1 MSKKWFK
8 NLVRGVVGYAIPY
21 VAPGLADS
29 LSQLTGIT
37 SLTGNAG
44 QALVGAGLGA
54 GVAQAT
60 GGDWRKGAA
69 IGGGLTLAQQ
79 QFPELYGRPGQAVRG
94 LFGGAAGA
102 PGTAAGVADFPERM
116 YGAAG
121 GLTGGGTDVAGVAD
135 FPERMY
141 GAAGGLAGGGG
152 TTGAGGAFMAGVR
165 QIPSTIAA
173 RFSNPE
179 MLADMTL
186 RAAGMLAGS
195 ALAGSGLSPEEERL
209 LAEQT
214 AELRQLQQTNQQ
226 LFQQRLQQAQD
237 LAGEAKYFD
246 PTYFGLQSA
255 RRTQTAMGRQA
266 AAGIRSL
273 ATRPGGA
280 SPERIAAERRRAGL
294 DIARATGTAFD
305 TGFGQGVQGQM
316 QARRAGISAM
326 PTEAPSSMGGYTQL
340 AQQYSNAANRQRQ
353 AQADIGGLFADL
365 GSKDREENRPK
376 T

>member
-1 MSKKWFK
+1 MSFWKKLF
-8 NLVRGVVGYAIPY
+8 RGVAAIAIPY
-21 VAPGLADS
+21 VAPAIGSS
-29 LSQLTGIT
+29 LNALTGLSAFT
-37 SLTGNAG
+37 TGAG
-44 QALVGAGLGA
+44 QIATGAGLGA
-54 GVAQAT
+54 LTAGAT
-60 GGDWRKGAA
+60 GGDWRTGAL
-69 IGGGLTLAQQ
+69 IGGAGTAAQRAGL
-79 QFPELYGRPGQAVRG
+79 FERPEAAVRSM
-94 LFGGAAGA
+94 FGGAAGA
-102 PGTAAGVADFPERM
+102 PGTAAGVADI
-116 YGAAG
+116 
-121 GLTGGGTDVAGVAD
+121 
-135 FPERMY
+135 PERMY
-141 GAAGGLAGGGG
+141 GAAGGLAGGG
-152 TTGAGGAFMAGVR
+152 TTGAGGALLPAIQ

-266 AAGIRSL
+266 AAGIRSM

-316 QARRAGISAM
+316 QARRAGIAAM
-326 PTEAPSSMGGYTQL
+326 PAEAPSSMGTYSQL

-353 AQADIGGLFADL
+353 AQADIGGLGAEFLSPTNPA
-365 GSKDREENRPK
+365 NRPK
-376 T
+376 EKKPEDEKASA

>member
-1 MSKKWFK
+1 MSFWKKLF
-8 NLVRGVVGYAIPY
+8 RIGAAIAIPY
-21 VAPGLADS
+21 VAPALGAS
-29 LSQLTGIT
+29 LNTLTGLGAFT
-37 SLTGNAG
+37 TGAG
-44 QALVGAGLGA
+44 QVGLGAGLGA
-54 GVAQAT
+54 LGAQAT
-60 GGDWRKGAA
+60 GGDWRTGAA
-69 IGGGLTLAQQ
+69 IGAGGVAAQRA
-79 QFPELYGRPGQAVRG
+79 ELLKPLDRTVGQM
-94 LFGGAAGA
+94 FGGAAGA
-102 PGTAAGVADFPERM
+102 PGTAAGVAMDPAAVAARTM
-116 YGAAG
+116 AAGAGTPAAG
-121 GLTGGGTDVAGVAD
+121 GALLPAVQ
-135 FPERMY
+135 
-141 GAAGGLAGGGG
+141 
-152 TTGAGGAFMAGVR
+152 

-186 RAAGMLAGS
+186 RAAGMMAGS

-266 AAGIRSL
+266 AAGVRGL
-273 ATRPGGA
+273 AAGGA

-316 QARRAGISAM
+316 QARRAGITAM

-340 AQQYSNAANRQRQ
+340 AKQYSNAANRQRQ

>member
-1 MSKKWFK
+1 MSKRWYK
-8 NLVRGVVGYAIPY
+8 NLVRGIAGYAIPY
-21 VAPGLADS
+21 VAPALAEGLAT
-29 LSQLTGIT
+29 LTTIGGIA
-37 SLTGNAG
+37 GNIGTAV
-44 QALVGAGLGA
+44 VGAGLGA
-54 GVAQAT
+54 GLAEAT

-79 QFPELYGRPGQAVRG
+79 QFPELYGRPAQAVRQM
-94 LFGGAAGA
+94 FSGA
-102 PGTAAGVADFPERM
+102 PGTAGVAMDPTAVAARTM
-116 YGAAG
+116 AAGTPAAG
-121 GLTGGGTDVAGVAD
+121 GAVLPAIQ
-135 FPERMY
+135 
-141 GAAGGLAGGGG
+141 
-152 TTGAGGAFMAGVR
+152 

-186 RAAGMLAGS
+186 RAAGMMAGS

-237 LAGEAKYFD
+237 IAGEAKYFD
-246 PTYFGLQSA
+246 PTYFGLQAA
-255 RRTQTAMGRQA
+255 RRTQTAMGREA
-266 AAGIRSL
+266 AAGIRSM

-316 QARRAGISAM
+316 QARRAGIAAM
-326 PTEAPSSMGGYTQL
+326 PTEAPSSMGTYSQL
-340 AQQYSNAANRQRQ
+340 AQQYSNAARRTAD
-353 AQADIGGLFADL
+353 AQARMGGLGAEFLSPTNPA
-365 GSKDREENRPK
+365 NRPK
-376 T
+376 EKKPEDEKAST

>member
-1 MSKKWFK
+1 MSKRWLK
-8 NLVRGVVGYAIPY
+8 NLFRGVVGYAIPY

-37 SLTGNAG
+37 SLAGNAG

-79 QFPELYGRPGQAVRG
+79 QFPELYGRPAQAVQQMFSG
-94 LFGGAAGA
+94 S
-102 PGTAAGVADFPERM
+102 P
-116 YGAAG
+116 
-121 GLTGGGTDVAGVAD
+121 DVAGAAT
-135 FPERMY
+135 R
-141 GAAGGLAGGGG
+141 GAAGGLAGGG
-152 TTGAGGAFMAGVR
+152 TPAAGGAILPAIK

-179 MLADMTL
+179 VLADMTL

-195 ALAGSGLSPEEERL
+195 ALAGSGLSPEEEQIQREM
-209 LAEQT
+209 A

-237 LAGEAKYFD
+237 IAGEAKYFD

-266 AAGIRSL
+266 AAGVRSL
-273 ATRPGGA
+273 AAGGA
-280 SPERIAAERRRAGL
+280 SPQRIAAERRRAGL

-316 QARRAGISAM
+316 QARRAGIAAM

-340 AQQYSNAANRQRQ
+340 AQQYSNAAERQRQ

>member
-1 MSKKWFK
+1 MSFWKKLF
-8 NLVRGVVGYAIPY
+8 RIGAAIAIPY
-21 VAPGLADS
+21 VAPALGAS
-29 LSQLTGIT
+29 LNTLTGLGAFT
-37 SLTGNAG
+37 TGAG
-44 QALVGAGLGA
+44 QVGLGAGLGA
-54 GVAQAT
+54 LGAQAT
-60 GGDWRKGAA
+60 GGDWRTGAA
-69 IGGGLTLAQQ
+69 IGAGGVAAQRA
-79 QFPELYGRPGQAVRG
+79 ELLKPLDRTVGQM
-94 LFGGAAGA
+94 FGGAAGA
-102 PGTAAGVADFPERM
+102 PGTAAGVADI
-116 YGAAG
+116 
-121 GLTGGGTDVAGVAD
+121 
-135 FPERMY
+135 PERMY
-141 GAAGGLAGGGG
+141 GAAGGLAGGG
-152 TTGAGGAFMAGVR
+152 TPAAGGALLPAVQ

-186 RAAGMLAGS
+186 RAAGMMAGS

-266 AAGIRSL
+266 AAGVRGL
-273 ATRPGGA
+273 AAGGA

-316 QARRAGISAM
+316 QARRAGIAAM

>member
-1 MSKKWFK
+1 MSKRWVK
-8 NLVRGVVGYAIPY
+8 NLFLGAASYALPY
-21 VAPGLADS
+21 VVPGLARD
-29 LSQLTGIT
+29 LANLTGIT
-37 SLTGNAG
+37 SLEGNIG

-79 QFPELYGRPGQAVRG
+79 QFPELYGRPAQAVRQM
-94 LFGGAAGA
+94 FSGA
-102 PGTAAGVADFPERM
+102 PGTAGVADI
-116 YGAAG
+116 
-121 GLTGGGTDVAGVAD
+121 
-135 FPERMY
+135 PERMY
-141 GAAGGLAGGGG
+141 GAAGGLAGGG
-152 TTGAGGAFMAGVR
+152 TPAAGGAVLPAIQ

-173 RFSNPE
+173 RLSNPE

-237 LAGEAKYFD
+237 IAGEAKYFD
-246 PTYFGLQSA
+246 PTYFGLQAA

-266 AAGIRSL
+266 AAGVRSL
-273 ATRPGGA
+273 AAGGA
-280 SPERIAAERRRAGL
+280 SPQRIAAERRRAGL

-316 QARRAGISAM
+316 QARRAGIAAM
-326 PTEAPSSMGGYTQL
+326 PTEAPSSMGAYSQL
-340 AQQYSNAANRQRQ
+340 AQQYSSAADRQRQ

>member
-8 NLVRGVVGYAIPY
+8 NLVRGVVGYTLPY

-37 SLTGNAG
+37 SLAGNAG

-79 QFPELYGRPGQAVRG
+79 QFPELYGRPGQAVRQM
-94 LFGGAAGA
+94 FSGAAGA
-102 PGTAAGVADFPERM
+102 PGTAA
-116 YGAAG
+116 
-121 GLTGGGTDVAGVAD
+121 AGVAD
-135 FPERMY
+135 IPERMY
-141 GAAGGLAGGGG
+141 GAAGGLAGGG
-152 TTGAGGAFMAGVR
+152 TPAAGGALLPAIQ

-266 AAGIRSL
+266 AAGIRSM

-326 PTEAPSSMGGYTQL
+326 PTEAPSSMGTYSQL

>member
-1 MSKKWFK
+1 MSFWKKLF
-8 NLVRGVVGYAIPY
+8 RGVAAIAIPY
-21 VAPGLADS
+21 VAPAIGSS
-29 LSQLTGIT
+29 LNALTGLSAFT
-37 SLTGNAG
+37 TGAG
-44 QALVGAGLGA
+44 QIATGAGLGA
-54 GVAQAT
+54 LTAGAT
-60 GGDWRKGAA
+60 GGDWRTGAL
-69 IGGGLTLAQQ
+69 IGGAGTAAQRAGL
-79 QFPELYGRPGQAVRG
+79 FERPEAAVRSM
-94 LFGGAAGA
+94 FGGAAGA
-102 PGTAAGVADFPERM
+102 PGTAAGVADI
-116 YGAAG
+116 
-121 GLTGGGTDVAGVAD
+121 
-135 FPERMY
+135 PERMY

-152 TTGAGGAFMAGVR
+152 TTGAGGAFLPAVQ

-266 AAGIRSL
+266 AAGIRSM

-326 PTEAPSSMGGYTQL
+326 PTEAPSSMGTYSQL

-353 AQADIGGLFADL
+353 AQADIAGLGAEFLSPTNPA
-365 GSKDREENRPK
+365 NRPK
-376 T
+376 EKKPEDEKSST

>member
-1 MSKKWFK
+1 MSFWKKLF
-8 NLVRGVVGYAIPY
+8 RGVAAIAIPY
-21 VAPGLADS
+21 VAPAIGSS
-29 LSQLTGIT
+29 LNALTGLSAFT
-37 SLTGNAG
+37 TGAG
-44 QALVGAGLGA
+44 QIATGAGLGA
-54 GVAQAT
+54 LTAGAT
-60 GGDWRKGAA
+60 GGDWRTGAL
-69 IGGGLTLAQQ
+69 IGGAGTAAQRAGL
-79 QFPELYGRPGQAVRG
+79 FERPEAAVRSMFSG
-94 LFGGAAGA
+94 TGGA
-102 PGTAAGVADFPERM
+102 PSTAAGVSDIPHIPER
-116 YGAAG
+116 
-121 GLTGGGTDVAGVAD
+121 T
-135 FPERMY
+135 Y
-141 GAAGGLAGGGG
+141 GAAGGLAGGGS
-152 TTGAGGAFMAGVR
+152 TTGAGGAVLPAIR

-214 AELRQLQQTNQQ
+214 AELRQLQQSNQQ

-266 AAGIRSL
+266 AAGMRSL
-273 ATRPGGA
+273 AAGGA

-316 QARRAGISAM
+316 QARRAGIDAM
-326 PTEAPSSMGGYTQL
+326 PTEAPSSMGAYSQL
-340 AQQYSNAANRQRQ
+340 AQQYTSAAERQRQ
-353 AQADIGGLFADL
+353 AQKSYGSL
-365 GSKDREENRPK
+365 GAEFLSPTNPANRPK
-376 T
+376 EKKPEEEQTKA

>member
-1 MSKKWFK
+1 MSFWKKLF
-8 NLVRGVVGYAIPY
+8 RGVAAIAIPY
-21 VAPGLADS
+21 VAPAIGSS
-29 LSQLTGIT
+29 LNALTGLSAFT
-37 SLTGNAG
+37 TGAG
-44 QALVGAGLGA
+44 QIATGAGLGA
-54 GVAQAT
+54 LTAGAT
-60 GGDWRKGAA
+60 GGDWRTGAL
-69 IGGGLTLAQQ
+69 IGGAGTAAQRAGL
-79 QFPELYGRPGQAVRG
+79 FERPEAAVRSM
-94 LFGGAAGA
+94 FGGAAGA
-102 PGTAAGVADFPERM
+102 PGTAAGVAMDPTAVAARTM
-116 YGAAG
+116 AAG
-121 GLTGGGTDVAGVAD
+121 GGT
-135 FPERMY
+135 P
-141 GAAGGLAGGGG
+141 
-152 TTGAGGAFMAGVR
+152 GAGGALLPAIQ

-266 AAGIRSL
+266 AAGIRSM

-326 PTEAPSSMGGYTQL
+326 PTEAPSSMGDYSQL
-340 AQQYSNAANRQRQ
+340 AQQYSNAAKRTAD
-353 AQADIGGLFADL
+353 AQARMGGLGAEFLSPTNPA
-365 GSKDREENRPK
+365 NRPK
-376 T
+376 EKKPEDEKASA

>member
-37 SLTGNAG
+37 SLAGNAG

-94 LFGGAAGA
+94 LFDSSGGS
-102 PGTAAGVADFPERM
+102 P
-116 YGAAG
+116 
-121 GLTGGGTDVAGVAD
+121 DVAGAATRGAAVSSARQGVVD
-135 FPERMY
+135 IPERMY

-152 TTGAGGAFMAGVR
+152 TTGAGGAFLPAVQ

-266 AAGIRSL
+266 AAGIRSM

-326 PTEAPSSMGGYTQL
+326 PTEAPSSMGTYSQL

>member
-1 MSKKWFK
+1 MSFWKKLF
-8 NLVRGVVGYAIPY
+8 RGVAAIAIPY
-21 VAPGLADS
+21 VAPAVGAS
-29 LSQLTGIT
+29 LNALTGLSAFT
-37 SLTGNAG
+37 TGAG
-44 QALVGAGLGA
+44 QIATGAGLGA
-54 GVAQAT
+54 LAAGAT
-60 GGDWRKGAA
+60 GGDWRTGALV
-69 IGGGLTLAQQ
+69 GGAGTAAQRAGL
-79 QFPELYGRPGQAVRG
+79 FERPEAAVRSM
-94 LFGGAAGA
+94 FGGAAGA
-102 PGTAAGVADFPERM
+102 PGTAGVAMDPTAVAARTM
-116 YGAAG
+116 AAG
-121 GLTGGGTDVAGVAD
+121 GST
-135 FPERMY
+135 P
-141 GAAGGLAGGGG
+141 AAGGAVLPAI
-152 TTGAGGAFMAGVR
+152 R

-186 RAAGMLAGS
+186 RAAGMMAGS

-237 LAGEAKYFD
+237 IAGEAKYFD
-246 PTYFGLQSA
+246 PTYFGLQAA
-255 RRTQTAMGRQA
+255 RRTQTAMGREA
-266 AAGIRSL
+266 AAGIRSM

-316 QARRAGISAM
+316 QARRAGIAAM
-326 PTEAPSSMGGYTQL
+326 PTEAPSSMGTYSQL
-340 AQQYSNAANRQRQ
+340 AQQYSNAATRQRQ

>member
-1 MSKKWFK
+1 
-8 NLVRGVVGYAIPY
+8 VRILPAIR
-21 VAPGLADS
+21 
-29 LSQLTGIT
+29 
-37 SLTGNAG
+37 G
-44 QALVGAGLGA
+44 Q
-54 GVAQAT
+54 
-60 GGDWRKGAA
+60 
-69 IGGGLTLAQQ
+69 
-79 QFPELYGRPGQAVRG
+79 
-94 LFGGAAGA
+94 
-102 PGTAAGVADFPERM
+102 
-116 YGAAG
+116 
-121 GLTGGGTDVAGVAD
+121 
-135 FPERMY
+135 
-141 GAAGGLAGGGG
+141 
-152 TTGAGGAFMAGVR
+152 

-266 AAGIRSL
+266 AAGVRGL
-273 ATRPGGA
+273 AAGGA

-326 PTEAPSSMGGYTQL
+326 PTEAPSSMGATRSLPSSTATRPTGSAKRRQT
-340 AQQYSNAANRQRQ
+340 SVGCSPIWAARTAKRT
-353 AQADIGGLFADL
+353 GPRR
-365 GSKDREENRPK
+365 KERPW
-376 T
+376 TFVDW

>member
-37 SLTGNAG
+37 SLAGNAG

-94 LFGGAAGA
+94 LFDSSGGS
-102 PGTAAGVADFPERM
+102 P
-116 YGAAG
+116 
-121 GLTGGGTDVAGVAD
+121 DVAGAAD
-135 FPERMY
+135 IPERMY

-266 AAGIRSL
+266 AAGIRSM

-326 PTEAPSSMGGYTQL
+326 PTEAPSSMGSYTQL
-340 AQQYSNAANRQRQ
+340 AQQYSNAAERQRQ

>member
-8 NLVRGVVGYAIPY
+8 NLVRGVVGYTIPY

-37 SLTGNAG
+37 SLAGNAG

-79 QFPELYGRPGQAVRG
+79 QFPELYGRPAQAVRQM
-94 LFGGAAGA
+94 FSGAAGA
-102 PGTAAGVADFPERM
+102 PGTAAGVVDI
-116 YGAAG
+116 
-121 GLTGGGTDVAGVAD
+121 
-135 FPERMY
+135 PERMY

-255 RRTQTAMGRQA
+255 RRGPRAPCGKK
-266 AAGIRSL
+266 
-273 ATRPGGA
+273 
-280 SPERIAAERRRAGL
+280 RRAFRPPSTL
-294 DIARATGTAFD
+294 CARPMVISNSAS
-305 TGFGQGVQGQM
+305 
-316 QARRAGISAM
+316 RRM
-326 PTEAPSSMGGYTQL
+326 
-340 AQQYSNAANRQRQ
+340 
-353 AQADIGGLFADL
+353 
-365 GSKDREENRPK
+365 
-376 T
+376 

>member
-1 MSKKWFK
+1 
-8 NLVRGVVGYAIPY
+8 
-21 VAPGLADS
+21 
-29 LSQLTGIT
+29 
-37 SLTGNAG
+37 
-44 QALVGAGLGA
+44 
-54 GVAQAT
+54 
-60 GGDWRKGAA
+60 
-69 IGGGLTLAQQ
+69 
-79 QFPELYGRPGQAVRG
+79 
-94 LFGGAAGA
+94 
-102 PGTAAGVADFPERM
+102 
-116 YGAAG
+116 
-121 GLTGGGTDVAGVAD
+121 
-135 FPERMY
+135 
-141 GAAGGLAGGGG
+141 
-152 TTGAGGAFMAGVR
+152 
-165 QIPSTIAA
+165 
-173 RFSNPE
+173 
-179 MLADMTL
+179 MTL

-266 AAGIRSL
+266 AAGIRSM

-340 AQQYSNAANRQRQ
+340 AQQYSNAAERQRQ

>member
-8 NLVRGVVGYAIPY
+8 NLVRGVVGYTIPY

-37 SLTGNAG
+37 SLAGNAG

-94 LFGGAAGA
+94 LFDSSGGS
-102 PGTAAGVADFPERM
+102 P
-116 YGAAG
+116 
-121 GLTGGGTDVAGVAD
+121 DVAGAAT
-135 FPERMY
+135 R
-141 GAAGGLAGGGG
+141 GAAVSSARQGVAGVG
-152 TTGAGGAFMAGVR
+152 TPGAGGAVLPAIK

-266 AAGIRSL
+266 AAGVRGL
-273 ATRPGGA
+273 AAGGA

-316 QARRAGISAM
+316 QARRAGITAM
-326 PTEAPSSMGGYTQL
+326 PTEAPSSMGTYSQL

>member
-1 MSKKWFK
+1 MSFWKKLF
-8 NLVRGVVGYAIPY
+8 RGVAAIAIPY
-21 VAPGLADS
+21 VAPAIGSS
-29 LSQLTGIT
+29 LNALTGLSAFT
-37 SLTGNAG
+37 TGAG
-44 QALVGAGLGA
+44 QIATGAGLGA
-54 GVAQAT
+54 LTAGAT
-60 GGDWRKGAA
+60 GGDWRTGAL
-69 IGGGLTLAQQ
+69 IGGAGTAAQRAGL
-79 QFPELYGRPGQAVRG
+79 FERPEAAVRSM
-94 LFGGAAGA
+94 FGGAAGA
-102 PGTAAGVADFPERM
+102 PGTATGVADI
-116 YGAAG
+116 
-121 GLTGGGTDVAGVAD
+121 
-135 FPERMY
+135 PERMY
-141 GAAGGLAGGGG
+141 GAAGGLAGGG
-152 TTGAGGAFMAGVR
+152 TPAAGGALLPAIQ

-266 AAGIRSL
+266 AAGIRSM

-326 PTEAPSSMGGYTQL
+326 PTEAPSSMGTYSQL

>member
-1 MSKKWFK
+1 MSFWKKLF
-8 NLVRGVVGYAIPY
+8 RGVAAIAIPY
-21 VAPGLADS
+21 VAPAIGSS
-29 LSQLTGIT
+29 LNALTGLSAFT
-37 SLTGNAG
+37 TGAG
-44 QALVGAGLGA
+44 QIATGAGLGA
-54 GVAQAT
+54 LTAGAT
-60 GGDWRKGAA
+60 GGDWRTGAL
-69 IGGGLTLAQQ
+69 IGGAGTAAQRAGL
-79 QFPELYGRPGQAVRG
+79 FERPEAAVRSM
-94 LFGGAAGA
+94 FGGAAGA
-102 PGTAAGVADFPERM
+102 PGTAAGVADI
-116 YGAAG
+116 
-121 GLTGGGTDVAGVAD
+121 
-135 FPERMY
+135 PERMY
-141 GAAGGLAGGGG
+141 GAAGGLAGGG
-152 TTGAGGAFMAGVR
+152 TPAAGGALLPAIQ

-266 AAGIRSL
+266 AAGIRSM

-326 PTEAPSSMGGYTQL
+326 PTEAPSSMGDYSQL
-340 AQQYSNAANRQRQ
+340 AQQYSNAAKRTAD
-353 AQADIGGLFADL
+353 AQARMGGLGAEFLSPTNPA
-365 GSKDREENRPK
+365 NRPK
-376 T
+376 EKKPEDEKASA

>member
-1 MSKKWFK
+1 MSKRFLK
-8 NLVRGVVGYAIPY
+8 NLFRGVVGYAIPY
-21 VAPGLADS
+21 VAGDLAQGLAD
-29 LSQLTGIT
+29 LTGIT
-37 SLTGNAG
+37 SLAGNAG

-79 QFPELYGRPGQAVRG
+79 QFPELYGRPAQAVRQM
-94 LFGGAAGA
+94 FSGA
-102 PGTAAGVADFPERM
+102 PGTAGVADI
-116 YGAAG
+116 
-121 GLTGGGTDVAGVAD
+121 
-135 FPERMY
+135 PERMY
-141 GAAGGLAGGGG
+141 GAAGGLAGGG
-152 TTGAGGAFMAGVR
+152 TPAAGGAVLPAIQ

-173 RFSNPE
+173 RLSNPE

-237 LAGEAKYFD
+237 IAGEAKYFD
-246 PTYFGLQSA
+246 PTYFGLQAA

-266 AAGIRSL
+266 AAGVRSL
-273 ATRPGGA
+273 AAGGA
-280 SPERIAAERRRAGL
+280 SPQRIAAERRRAGL

-316 QARRAGISAM
+316 QARRAGIAAM
-326 PTEAPSSMGGYTQL
+326 PTEAPSSMGAYSQL
-340 AQQYSNAANRQRQ
+340 AQQYSSAADRQRQ

>member
-1 MSKKWFK
+1 MSFWKKLF
-8 NLVRGVVGYAIPY
+8 RGVAAIAIPY
-21 VAPGLADS
+21 VAPAIGSS
-29 LSQLTGIT
+29 LNALTGLSAFT
-37 SLTGNAG
+37 TGAG
-44 QALVGAGLGA
+44 QIATGAGLGA
-54 GVAQAT
+54 LTAGAT
-60 GGDWRKGAA
+60 GGDWRTGAL
-69 IGGGLTLAQQ
+69 IGGAGTAAQRAGL
-79 QFPELYGRPGQAVRG
+79 FERPEAAVRSMFSG
-94 LFGGAAGA
+94 TGGA
-102 PGTAAGVADFPERM
+102 PGTAAG
-116 YGAAG
+116 G
-121 GLTGGGTDVAGVAD
+121 GS
-135 FPERMY
+135 
-141 GAAGGLAGGGG
+141 
-152 TTGAGGAFMAGVR
+152 TTGAGGAVLPAIR

-214 AELRQLQQTNQQ
+214 AELRQLQQSNQQ

-266 AAGIRSL
+266 AAGMRSL
-273 ATRPGGA
+273 AAGGA

-316 QARRAGISAM
+316 QARRAGIDAM
-326 PTEAPSSMGGYTQL
+326 PTEAPSSMGAYSQL
-340 AQQYSNAANRQRQ
+340 AQQYTSAAERQRE